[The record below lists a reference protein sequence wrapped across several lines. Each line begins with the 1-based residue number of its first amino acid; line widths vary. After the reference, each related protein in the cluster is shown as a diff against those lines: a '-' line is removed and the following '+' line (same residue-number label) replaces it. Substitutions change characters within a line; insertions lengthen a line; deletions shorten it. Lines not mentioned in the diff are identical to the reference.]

1 MGNMFEDWVGDKIEE
16 RNEKH
21 AESKNIMIEVDPEIA
36 RIFKNSNFVSC
47 KYYNLL
53 LLIRLIFIYYF
64 IYI

>member
-1 MGNMFEDWVGDKIEE
+1 MGNMLEDWVGEKIDE

-47 KYYNLL
+47 KYYDLVFL
-53 LLIRLIFIYYF
+53 FRLIFIYCF
-64 IYI
+64 ICI